1 MLYTRARIKGVE
13 PGTAHI
19 SYYCD
24 TVVEHGAMSLP
35 LKLIYMINLNNL
47 EGLIQGIESFISRN
61 RSSISDKD
69 VVLLQQCVNVLKNS
83 QKHGVNIDCVNKIAQ
98 LLMNFLGI
106 VGQIKDYFC

>member
-1 MLYTRARIKGVE
+1 MR
-13 PGTAHI
+13 
-19 SYYCD
+19 
-24 TVVEHGAMSLP
+24 
-35 LKLIYMINLNNL
+35 NNIHL

-69 VVLLQQCVNVLKNS
+69 VVLLQQCVNVLKNN
-83 QKHGVNIDCVNKIAQ
+83 QKHGINIEHVIRIVQ

>member
-1 MLYTRARIKGVE
+1 MR
-13 PGTAHI
+13 
-19 SYYCD
+19 
-24 TVVEHGAMSLP
+24 
-35 LKLIYMINLNNL
+35 NNIHL

-83 QKHGVNIDCVNKIAQ
+83 QEQGINIDCVNKIAQ
-98 LLMNFLGI
+98 LLMSFLGI

>member
-1 MLYTRARIKGVE
+1 MR
-13 PGTAHI
+13 
-19 SYYCD
+19 
-24 TVVEHGAMSLP
+24 
-35 LKLIYMINLNNL
+35 NNIHL

-83 QKHGVNIDCVNKIAQ
+83 QKQGINIDYVNKIAQ
-98 LLMNFLGI
+98 LLMSFLGI

>member
-1 MLYTRARIKGVE
+1 MR
-13 PGTAHI
+13 
-19 SYYCD
+19 
-24 TVVEHGAMSLP
+24 
-35 LKLIYMINLNNL
+35 NNIHL

-83 QKHGVNIDCVNKIAQ
+83 HKQGINIDCVNKIAQ
-98 LLMNFLGI
+98 LLMSFLGI

>member
-1 MLYTRARIKGVE
+1 MR
-13 PGTAHI
+13 
-19 SYYCD
+19 
-24 TVVEHGAMSLP
+24 
-35 LKLIYMINLNNL
+35 NNIHL

-69 VVLLQQCVNVLKNS
+69 VVLLQQCVNVLKNN
-83 QKHGVNIDCVNKIAQ
+83 QKHGINIEHVNRIVQ

>member
-1 MLYTRARIKGVE
+1 MR
-13 PGTAHI
+13 
-19 SYYCD
+19 
-24 TVVEHGAMSLP
+24 
-35 LKLIYMINLNNL
+35 NNIHL

-83 QKHGVNIDCVNKIAQ
+83 QEQGINIDYVNKIAQ
-98 LLMNFLGI
+98 LLMSFLGI

>member
-1 MLYTRARIKGVE
+1 MR
-13 PGTAHI
+13 
-19 SYYCD
+19 
-24 TVVEHGAMSLP
+24 
-35 LKLIYMINLNNL
+35 NNIHL

-83 QKHGVNIDCVNKIAQ
+83 QKQGINIDRVNKIAQ
-98 LLMNFLGI
+98 LLMSFLGI